1 MSCSISPDFLN
12 LKGCSTGGYRR
23 LLTWLSI
30 PTGVDADK
38 VEAAFTDGVL
48 KITLPKREEAKIKK
62 IELKAK

>member
-1 MSCSISPDFLN
+1 M
-12 LKGCSTGGYRR
+12 
-23 LLTWLSI
+23 TWLSI